1 MPKGVA
7 TSVMRAAE
15 MCATVERFS
24 SATVYCSPRDSQREI
39 EASVDSLK
47 CVCKQNGQNCN
58 CQKLS

>member
-15 MCATVERFS
+15 ICAKVERFP
-24 SATVYCSPRDSQREI
+24 SATVYCSPRDSRSMREM
-39 EASVDSLK
+39 DSLK
-47 CVCKQNGQNCN
+47 CVRKQNGQNCN